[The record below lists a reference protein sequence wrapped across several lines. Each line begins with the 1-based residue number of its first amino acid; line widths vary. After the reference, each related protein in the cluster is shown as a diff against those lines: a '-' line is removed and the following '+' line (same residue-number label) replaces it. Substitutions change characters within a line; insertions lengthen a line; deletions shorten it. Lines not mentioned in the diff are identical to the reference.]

1 MNFENQFYLPDKRGL
16 YFMIETVLLDND
28 GAHLLSE
35 SVPYGIEPAG
45 NGVAPMRGAALAS
58 TDSMS
63 AES

>member
-35 SVPYGIEPAG
+35 SVPYGIKPAG
-45 NGVAPMRGAALAS
+45 MA
-58 TDSMS
+58 
-63 AES
+63 